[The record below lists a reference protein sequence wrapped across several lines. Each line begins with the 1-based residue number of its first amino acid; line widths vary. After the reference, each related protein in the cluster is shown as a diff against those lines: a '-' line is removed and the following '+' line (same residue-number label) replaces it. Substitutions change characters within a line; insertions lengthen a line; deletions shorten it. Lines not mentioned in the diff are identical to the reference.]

1 MHALIRASTRCFAT
15 SAASTN
21 ATFALRD
28 YQQECIDKCLAALSQ
43 GVRRQAV
50 SLPVGSGKTVIFSNL
65 MKRVPVPEK
74 CPTATKFLVLAHRT
88 ELLTQA
94 RDQIMRAM
102 PDKMIILDQGTKKQ
116 TKETIESSDIV
127 LASVP
132 TLGNSKSDRFEN
144 YDPKQFKGIIID
156 EAHHAS
162 AASYKRLLDRFNAL
176 DEDSHIFVWGCSA
189 TLRRHDGRSL
199 DTIFNSI
206 VYHKSFLEMIQK
218 NYLCD
223 LRITT
228 VKTKVSLDG
237 VPLRGGEFATGPL
250 AICINNPHRNSAL
263 LAAWKENA
271 GNGQRKAT
279 IIFAVDVKHINDL
292 VELFQ
297 KNGIDAR
304 GIAGQTKAAERQAT
318 VEAFRRGEFPVLIN
332 CGILTEG
339 VDITRIDCV
348 ILGRPTRSGVLLQ
361 QMIGRGLRQHKGGDK
376 QNCLVIDFADASSEN
391 DYGIHATMPTL
402 MGLRPDF
409 KIPEGVDLASNM
421 ELIQQKLTKSPQNA
435 TKARSLEELEE
446 LERKAKEQHCELT
459 MNYTEFSI
467 SDLFDVDQQESEN
480 MVILRI
486 SKLAW
491 VRLDKYAC
499 ILSLRENQSILIDR
513 MDDGRFVASFRV
525 TLKRGKARIVN
536 SQELLEHDSLT
547 DSIRACDTWISD
559 NMPEQ
564 VYFLKRNA
572 PWRQK
577 PATEAQNSFLLTKGM
592 ISPTQLITI
601 GVASDMITKLVNG
614 GKGRAAR
621 SGIAER
627 KRAKLVAKVK
637 KGSMFEELDGV

>member
-1 MHALIRASTRCFAT
+1 MRGFAT
-15 SAASTN
+15 STASVDT
-21 ATFALRD
+21 TFALRD

-94 RDQIMRAM
+94 KDQIMRAM
-102 PDKMIILDQGTKKQ
+102 PDKMIILDQGSKKQ
-116 TKETIESSDIV
+116 TKETIQSCDIV

-218 NYLCD
+218 NHLCD

-250 AICINNPHRNSAL
+250 ATRINNPQRNLAL
-263 LAAWKENA
+263 LEAWRQNA
-271 GNGQRKAT
+271 GGGQRKAT

-304 GIAGQTKAAERQAT
+304 GIEGQTKAAERQAT

-361 QMIGRGLRQHKGGDK
+361 QMIGRGLRQHKGGEK
-376 QNCLVIDFADASSEN
+376 QNCLVVDFADTSSEN

-409 KIPEGVDLASNM
+409 KIPEGVDLAANM
-421 ELIQQKLTKSPQNA
+421 ESIQQKLTKSPQSA
-435 TKARSLEELEE
+435 TKARCMEDLEEWEQ
-446 LERKAKEQHCELT
+446 KAKEQQCDLT
-459 MNYTEFSI
+459 MSYTEFSI
-467 SDLFDVDQQESEN
+467 SDLFDVDHQELEN
-480 MVILRI
+480 MIILRI

-491 VRLDKYAC
+491 VRLGKYAC
-499 ILSLRENQSILIDR
+499 ILPLRENQSILIDR
-513 MDDGRFVASFRV
+513 MD
-525 TLKRGKARIVN
+525 
-536 SQELLEHDSLT
+536 
-547 DSIRACDTWISD
+547 
-559 NMPEQ
+559 EQ
-564 VYFLKRNA
+564 VYNLRRNA
-572 PWRQK
+572 SWRQK
-577 PATEAQNSFLLTKGM
+577 TASEAQVSFLLKKGV
-592 ISPTQLITI
+592 ISPTQLLTI
-601 GVASDMITKLVNG
+601 GAASDLITKLVNG
-614 GKGRAAR
+614 GKGRAAK
-621 SGIAER
+621 SGAAEKR
-627 KRAKLVAKVK
+627 KAKLAAKVK
-637 KGSMFEELDGV
+637 KGSLFEEIPGI